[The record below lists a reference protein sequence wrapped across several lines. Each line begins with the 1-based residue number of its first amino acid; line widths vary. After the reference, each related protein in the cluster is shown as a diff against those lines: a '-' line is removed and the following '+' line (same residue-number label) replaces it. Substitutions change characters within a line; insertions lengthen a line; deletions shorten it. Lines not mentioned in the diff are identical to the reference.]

1 MITILKE
8 SEVKGRPAFIP
19 SAQNLKE
26 LSDTAL
32 EMTMDNADRL
42 DEIKASIDVLM
53 MSIAELQEA
62 RDAEEA
68 LDNTEEPKEEEPT
81 GDPIETDKGEDVNVK
96 DKN

>member
-8 SEVKGRPAFIP
+8 AEVKGAVEFIP
-19 SAQNLKE
+19 SAENLKE
-26 LSDTAL
+26 LSDAAL

-62 RDAEEA
+62 QDASEEPEPDEPAPSEEA
-68 LDNTEEPKEEEPT
+68 K
-81 GDPIETDKGEDVNVK
+81 
-96 DKN
+96 

>member
-8 SEVKGRPAFIP
+8 AEVKGAVEFIP
-19 SAQNLKE
+19 SAENLKE
-26 LSDTAL
+26 LSDAAL

-62 RDAEEA
+62 HDAS
-68 LDNTEEPKEEEPT
+68 EEPDEPAPNEET
-81 GDPIETDKGEDVNVK
+81 K
-96 DKN
+96 

>member
-8 SEVKGRPAFIP
+8 AEVKGAVEFIP
-19 SAQNLKE
+19 SAENLKE
-26 LSDTAL
+26 LSDAAL

-62 RDAEEA
+62 NDASEEPEPEEPAPSEEA
-68 LDNTEEPKEEEPT
+68 K
-81 GDPIETDKGEDVNVK
+81 
-96 DKN
+96 

>member
-8 SEVKGRPAFIP
+8 AEVKGAVEFIP
-19 SAQNLKE
+19 SAENLKE
-26 LSDTAL
+26 LSDAAL

-42 DEIKASIDVLM
+42 DEIKASLDVIM

-62 RDAEEA
+62 HDADGEA
-68 LDNTEEPKEEEPT
+68 EEPKEK
-81 GDPIETDKGEDVNVK
+81 GDDVDVK